1 MGNLNITFNEWRTN
15 LRGQME
21 AAEREKQAAALKA
34 KDPQD
39 NGELGVPSYNTE
51 AVRSNLNLPTNPTSN
66 TVQDKDGTH
75 GLCTVTKPNAVGEG
89 EYPTAID
96 GDARDAAFKTPST
109 PLSKIANEEQ
119 KPADEQKP
127 AEEQKDQEQQPA
139 AEQEGKEAA
148 AKDNFELPADL
159 KSDAGVIQKL
169 AFCGNLILG
178 DEKGQRLVAE
188 ILTKEAGRAE
198 AQNILA
204 SVYNDIE
211 NEVNA
216 YMNKMAGEG
225 DPSLMDQAGQLWD
238 KVKQKGSQAVD
249 KVSEMAGTAGDA
261 IKGWGSD
268 VADASVNA
276 YNKVVAGG
284 KDMAGQLSN
293 WMQGS
298 SNVPGIGLVPNWLLA
313 SILGAGGAGL
323 GYAGYKGYQALA
335 GGDQPAEG
343 AEKLASYDACEDMF
357 KSAHAAWLNT
367 FETDIEKA
375 AYMQG
380 ATDAAAAAEAAQNP
394 EAAAAMGGEIP
405 ADDSQ
410 LSDEEVMAV
419 IQQ

>member
-1 MGNLNITFNEWRTN
+1 M
-15 LRGQME
+15 
-21 AAEREKQAAALKA
+21 
-34 KDPQD
+34 
-39 NGELGVPSYNTE
+39 PSYNTE

-225 DPSLMDQAGQLWD
+225 DPSLMGQAG
-238 KVKQKGSQAVD
+238 
-249 KVSEMAGTAGDA
+249 
-261 IKGWGSD
+261 
-268 VADASVNA
+268 
-276 YNKVVAGG
+276 
-284 KDMAGQLSN
+284 
-293 WMQGS
+293 
-298 SNVPGIGLVPNWLLA
+298 
-313 SILGAGGAGL
+313 
-323 GYAGYKGYQALA
+323 
-335 GGDQPAEG
+335 
-343 AEKLASYDACEDMF
+343 
-357 KSAHAAWLNT
+357 
-367 FETDIEKA
+367 
-375 AYMQG
+375 
-380 ATDAAAAAEAAQNP
+380 
-394 EAAAAMGGEIP
+394 
-405 ADDSQ
+405 
-410 LSDEEVMAV
+410 
-419 IQQ
+419 

>member
-1 MGNLNITFNEWRTN
+1 
-15 LRGQME
+15 
-21 AAEREKQAAALKA
+21 
-34 KDPQD
+34 
-39 NGELGVPSYNTE
+39 
-51 AVRSNLNLPTNPTSN
+51 
-66 TVQDKDGTH
+66 
-75 GLCTVTKPNAVGEG
+75 
-89 EYPTAID
+89 
-96 GDARDAAFKTPST
+96 
-109 PLSKIANEEQ
+109 
-119 KPADEQKP
+119 
-127 AEEQKDQEQQPA
+127 
-139 AEQEGKEAA
+139 
-148 AKDNFELPADL
+148 
-159 KSDAGVIQKL
+159 
-169 AFCGNLILG
+169 
-178 DEKGQRLVAE
+178 
-188 ILTKEAGRAE
+188 
-198 AQNILA
+198 
-204 SVYNDIE
+204 
-211 NEVNA
+211 
-216 YMNKMAGEG
+216 
-225 DPSLMDQAGQLWD
+225 
-238 KVKQKGSQAVD
+238 
-249 KVSEMAGTAGDA
+249 MAGTAGDA

-293 WMQGS
+293 WMKGS
-298 SNVPGIGLVPNWLLA
+298 SNVPGIGQVPNWLLA
-313 SILGAGGAGL
+313 SLLGAGGAGL